1 MLFICIRPSGFFSCL
16 ISVISDRH
24 KMTIKGFFLM
34 KKNYFYWLG
43 FLALLV
49 QLSWDWGEVCGCQG
63 PVWGQ
68 RV

>member
-1 MLFICIRPSGFFSCL
+1 MLFICIRSSGFFSCL

-49 QLSWDWGEVCGCQG
+49 KLS
-63 PVWGQ
+63 
-68 RV
+68 